1 MSGLRSPQHIE
12 ILHLAYTRFPADTRV
27 KREIT
32 ALQTLGRRIA
42 VVALRIEG
50 ERAVERSTGLT
61 IIRVP
66 GRKSRGGV
74 VSYLLEYVAFVWRC
88 RRLVARHRALAHVQV
103 VHVHTLPDFLLWAAL
118 PAQRRG
124 ARVVFDMHEIFPEFI
139 KTKFTGILGWLT
151 APVALYVDR
160 WARRRADL
168 TITVNRPI
176 DELLRSR
183 PIVRPEHRLVL
194 HNTADPADFGQTGS
208 QSPSARSGLDLIYH
222 GTLTGLYG
230 VDVAI
235 RAVKEARDQGLRVR
249 FTVLGDGPE
258 RGALERLVTDLQL
271 SDAVT
276 FEVPIVQ
283 SALPARLRRSSA
295 GVVPTRLDGMTR
307 YSLSNKLLEYIHLGI
322 PILAARLPSYSR
334 YLDDNAVWYWQPG
347 DPKDFARAIR
357 DFAAS
362 PMDERAARARRA
374 RDGVAPYEWARERE
388 GLVSAYADLLAR
400 TGNRFARNA
409 AIRAAAVPSP

>member
-1 MSGLRSPQHIE
+1 M
-12 ILHLAYTRFPADTRV
+12 
-27 KREIT
+27 
-32 ALQTLGRRIA
+32 
-42 VVALRIEG
+42 
-50 ERAVERSTGLT
+50 
-61 IIRVP
+61 
-66 GRKSRGGV
+66 
-74 VSYLLEYVAFVWRC
+74 
-88 RRLVARHRALAHVQV
+88 
-103 VHVHTLPDFLLWAAL
+103 
-118 PAQRRG
+118 
-124 ARVVFDMHEIFPEFI
+124 
-139 KTKFTGILGWLT
+139 
-151 APVALYVDR
+151 
-160 WARRRADL
+160 
-168 TITVNRPI
+168 
-176 DELLRSR
+176 
-183 PIVRPEHRLVL
+183 
-194 HNTADPADFGQTGS
+194 
-208 QSPSARSGLDLIYH
+208 
-222 GTLTGLYG
+222 
-230 VDVAI
+230 
-235 RAVKEARDQGLRVR
+235 
-249 FTVLGDGPE
+249 
-258 RGALERLVTDLQL
+258 TDLQL